1 MDVTAANVSGEALE
15 SESTLTRGPWR
26 SGSYKGRSGLML
38 HYAGDGFVRFDV
50 FFFHA
55 LEVGEVKIYRSWST
69 SWIQGIL

>member
-50 FFFHA
+50 FFFMP
-55 LEVGEVKIYRSWST
+55 
-69 SWIQGIL
+69 